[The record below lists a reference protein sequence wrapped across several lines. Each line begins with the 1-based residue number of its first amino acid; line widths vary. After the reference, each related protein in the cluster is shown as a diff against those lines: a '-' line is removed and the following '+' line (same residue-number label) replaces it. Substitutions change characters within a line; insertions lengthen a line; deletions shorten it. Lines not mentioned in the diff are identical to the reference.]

1 MTENS
6 ILEFGKRRV
15 QKNHYS
21 YSIPLPKM
29 WVKTMGIKKGDLVRI
44 EMTDDQE
51 LRVIS
56 CREDNVA
63 GSIRQ
68 DTTGHNT
75 TQDHAKKVMSNET

>member
-1 MTENS
+1 MFGNS

-29 WVKTMGIKKGDLVRI
+29 WVKTMGIQKGDFVRI

-63 GSIRQ
+63 GDFLQVTPGPI
-68 DTTGHNT
+68 T
-75 TQDHAKKVMSNET
+75 TQDHLKKAMSNET